1 MSTLNRT
8 SLPGHAYLI
17 WPESAE
23 QSVQNKPQTS
33 KQHSAVSDQP
43 LDPVALRALV
53 SDGKAGAIL
62 VFEGTVRST
71 THGRNDVIALEYEV
85 KASMADKVIRGILAD
100 TAREWPIERIA
111 VAHRQGRC
119 ELGEPT
125 IVIAVAAGHRD
136 EAYRASR
143 TLIDRIKHEAPIWK
157 REIFNDGSGAWSEG
171 CTACTHTR
179 YHPPKPGAA
188 PSHEHSHSHATHA
201 PDKPAPAHIS
211 HHHGHKPT

>member
-1 MSTLNRT
+1 MSSLNRV
-8 SLPGHAYLI
+8 SFPVHPCLI
-17 WPESAE
+17 WPENARQGERNEPQHIKPISAI
-23 QSVQNKPQTS
+23 
-33 KQHSAVSDQP
+33 SDQP
-43 LDPVALRALV
+43 LDATALRALV

-85 KASMADKVIRGILAD
+85 KASMADKVIRGIMAD

-119 ELGEPT
+119 DLGEPT

-157 REIFNDGSGAWSEG
+157 REIFTDGTGAWSEG
-171 CTACTHTR
+171 CTACSHTG
-179 YHPPKPGAA
+179 YHPPQLGTE
-188 PSHEHSHSHATHA
+188 PSHQHDHTHSHAHDTHA
-201 PDKPAPAHIS
+201 
-211 HHHGHKPT
+211 HGHKHT